1 MSRLTNEELCQQFR
15 ELMTMGFYVPDSSS
29 TVTALEITKPWRG
42 DLWKAFRE
50 IEARLCPSR
59 NGSPR

>member
-1 MSRLTNEELCQQFR
+1 MSRPTNEELCQQFR
-15 ELMTMGFYVPDSSS
+15 ELMTMGFYIDPDTPS
-29 TVTALEITKPWRG
+29 LEPLILTRPWRG